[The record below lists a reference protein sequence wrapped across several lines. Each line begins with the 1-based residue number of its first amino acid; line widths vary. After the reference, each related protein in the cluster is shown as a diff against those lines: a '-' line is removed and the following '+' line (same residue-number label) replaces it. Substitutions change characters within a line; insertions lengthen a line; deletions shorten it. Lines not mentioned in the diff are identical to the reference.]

1 MPRPESSMIAWLG
14 VVQGDVASVGGK
26 AASLDRLARLG
37 FRIPPGFCLTTAAFD
52 AQLVSIPG
60 AASDLDRLGDEDVR
74 LRLIQGFETAP
85 LVATVEDA
93 LDAAVTQLAA
103 ELQAIGGPARF
114 AVRSSGIGEDSSA
127 ASFAGLHETELD
139 VPPDGVADAVRRCW
153 ASLWSAPA
161 IAYRQRQGL
170 ALDGGG
176 MAIVVQ
182 ALVPASS
189 AAVVFTRH
197 PVTGRTDQLVIT
209 SVRGLGDAM
218 VSGTIT
224 PDTWVVDRSTLAS
237 IEYTPGD
244 GRDMRAGP
252 AIADTELRELAGLA
266 LDVERGFG
274 GPVDIEAAAA
284 GGQWFLLQARPIT
297 TLPGEPTHDDPGQGT
312 TPDVSPAILTGT
324 ADFPV
329 DWEDP
334 TDPTLTWDR
343 DDMHMPFALGPLAAD
358 YIRTLGEGFNFRYTY
373 HGGFPQRWRARVWN
387 GYAYFAMAHNA
398 PEEDRPGIS
407 ERWQAAMRRQ
417 VEVTEAWWRDEAL
430 PEIRQLEAGV
440 RTIRVEELAPAA
452 LAEAWDRAWAATLR
466 MWDIHFI
473 AIEGPYTAVEELA
486 DFYDTLI
493 PDAPP
498 GEAVRLIGGSA
509 NELFDVETGVE
520 GLARTARAHPELER
534 TLTTA
539 ALAAPG
545 SHRAVQV
552 DDLANLDGG
561 PAFLAELETFL
572 EVHGHLGQAFDD
584 LSEASWGD
592 EPAILVAQVGHH
604 LVSPPEA
611 AEVRRLRLRSA
622 ADALAEGVRA
632 RLVGEPAKAAEF
644 ERLLAY
650 GRAIG
655 PLTEVHNYW
664 IDRLA
669 QARIRTLALRV
680 GRRLVANG
688 SLDAPE
694 EILFLFRDEVRAEI
708 EHTTDRRPL
717 VATRRAELARW
728 ATLSPPRIIGVDP
741 GKRESDRF
749 DGERFTSDDP
759 RTLRGTGASAGI
771 VRGTARVTLGPADFA
786 RLQPGDIIVCPSSN
800 PSWVPV
806 FTTAGGLV
814 TNTGGVLSHAAVV
827 AREFGLA
834 AVVGIENATT
844 RIPDGSTVEID
855 GTLGTVRLL

>member
-1 MPRPESSMIAWLG
+1 MPRPESPMIAWLG

-26 AASLDRLARLG
+26 AASLDRLVRLG

-52 AQLVSIPG
+52 AQLASVPG
-60 AASDLDRLGDEDVR
+60 AVTDLDRLGDEDVR
-74 LRLIQGFETAP
+74 LRLIQSFETAP
-85 LVATVEDA
+85 IVEAVAGP
-93 LDAAVTQLAA
+93 LDAAITQLAA
-103 ELQAIGGPARF
+103 ELQAMGGPARF

-139 VPPDGVADAVRRCW
+139 VSPDGVADAVRRCW

-161 IAYRQRQGL
+161 VAYRQRQGL

-218 VSGTIT
+218 VSGTVT
-224 PDTWVVDRSTLAS
+224 PDTWVVDRSSLAS

-244 GRDMRAGP
+244 GRDMRSGP
-252 AIADTELRELAGLA
+252 AIADEELRELAGLA
-266 LDVERGFG
+266 LEVERGFG

-297 TLPGEPTHDDPGQGT
+297 TIPGDAMQGDPAQSLA
-312 TPDVSPAILTGT
+312 PEASRAIPSGT

-329 DWEDP
+329 VWEDP

-343 DDMHMPFALGPLAAD
+343 DDMHMPFALGPLSAD

-373 HGGFPQRWRARVWN
+373 HGDFPQRWRARVWN

-398 PEEDRPGIS
+398 PEEERPGIA

-440 RTIRVEELAPAA
+440 RTIPVEDLAPVA

-466 MWDIHFI
+466 MWEIHFI
-473 AIEGPYTAVEELA
+473 AIEGAYTAVEQLA
-486 DFYDTLI
+486 DFYDALI

-498 GEAVRLIGGSA
+498 GEALRLIGGAAS
-509 NELFDVETGVE
+509 ELVEVEVGVE
-520 GLARTARAHPELER
+520 GLARIAKAHPELER
-534 TLTTA
+534 MLTTGA
-539 ALAAPG
+539 QSTAG
-545 SHRAVQV
+545 SHRAIRP
-552 DDLANLDGG
+552 DDLANIDGG
-561 PAFLAELETFL
+561 PAFLAALDAFL
-572 EVHGHLGQAFDD
+572 EAHGHLGQAFDD
-584 LSEASWGD
+584 LSEASWTD
-592 EPAILVAQVGHH
+592 EPAMLLAQIGQH

-611 AEVRRLRLRSA
+611 AEVRRLRLRA
-622 ADALAEGVRA
+622 GADALAEAVRE
-632 RLVGEPAKAAEF
+632 RLVGEPDKAVEF

-669 QARIRTLALRV
+669 QARIRTMALRV

-688 SLDAPE
+688 TFDAPDE
-694 EILFLFRDEVRAEI
+694 VLFLFRDEVRAEI
-708 EHTTDRRPL
+708 ERPTDRRPL
-717 VATRRAELARW
+717 IATRRAELARW
-728 ATLSPPRIIGVDP
+728 ATLSPPMIIGVDP

-759 RTLRGTGASAGI
+759 RTLHGTGASAGI
-771 VRGTARVTLGPADFA
+771 VRGTARVTLAPADFA

-806 FTTAGGLV
+806 FVTAGGLV

-827 AREFGLA
+827 AREFGLP
-834 AVVGIENATT
+834 AVVGTGDGTT
-844 RIPDGSTVEID
+844 RIQDGATVEID